1 MDSAS
6 IGGLTSSAQGG
17 ITCLKCRFCWRM
29 LQDKVRTVK
38 NRTFEKRK
46 HMVSV
51 IFHWFSVILFS
62 IQNHPFIF
70 LFPLLTIDEY
80 TTTNTVSLKITTIEN
95 RYCVQMVNAVRSSFC
110 FIRVASPLK
119 SVRHGVALHP
129 LKRYMRRWNSRRKR
143 CFFKSKIHI
152 YLAYTIMWMIHNGAI
167 SLLL

>member
-1 MDSAS
+1 M
-6 IGGLTSSAQGG
+6 
-17 ITCLKCRFCWRM
+17 
-29 LQDKVRTVK
+29 
-38 NRTFEKRK
+38 
-46 HMVSV
+46 
-51 IFHWFSVILFS
+51 
-62 IQNHPFIF
+62 
-70 LFPLLTIDEY
+70 
-80 TTTNTVSLKITTIEN
+80 TTIEN

-167 SLLL
+167 SLLLLKCNHRFKCCVGCWDIVGHTKRFMYRLARRSLWGGLLDIDWGFIWYLFIPQQKMLKVALKTNKTYN